1 MLDLFNTVF
10 RYKEN
15 KSPDK
20 LGKYPEAIHTLA
32 FPERRYLWTSRL
44 LVIFSCLSI
53 CINLILVSAI
63 FLMTPQ
69 RGASPLLFHNDKQ
82 FNQLA
87 VLEQQER
94 PIAAIDL
101 LTESLIEEYIY
112 LRHAITDDY
121 DELMSRWGYASRVYW
136 MSTKDVYAAFM
147 SHDVD
152 NNIRN
157 AQLTGIIR
165 LVEVEWV
172 RPISHGFWIAQ
183 FITIDY
189 YPKQTTP
196 IVNIWRAYIRAAMA
210 PIPYENK
217 SLREQNPFGF
227 LVRNYA
233 ISYVGTPGDPRGY
246 LNTAKDIRNEIYEY

>member
-44 LVIFSCLSI
+44 FVIFSCISI
-53 CINLILVSAI
+53 SLNLILVSTI

-69 RGASPLLFHNDKQ
+69 RSSSPLLLQNSKQ
-82 FNQLA
+82 LPQLSI
-87 VLEQQER
+87 VER
-94 PIAAIDL
+94 NEKNIAAMDL
-101 LTESLIEEYIY
+101 LVESMLEEYIY

-121 DELMSRWGYASRVYW
+121 DEMMYRWGRGSRVYW
-136 MSTKDVYAAFM
+136 MSTRDVYTTFM
-147 SHDVD
+147 SNDVE

-172 RPISHGFWIAQ
+172 QPISLGFWMSQ

-189 YPKQTTP
+189 YPGETTP
-196 IVNIWRAYIRAAMA
+196 IINIWRAYVRAIMTN
-210 PIPYENK
+210 IPYENK
-217 SLREQNPFGF
+217 SLREKNPYGF

-233 ISYVGTPGDPRGY
+233 ISYVGTPGDPQSY